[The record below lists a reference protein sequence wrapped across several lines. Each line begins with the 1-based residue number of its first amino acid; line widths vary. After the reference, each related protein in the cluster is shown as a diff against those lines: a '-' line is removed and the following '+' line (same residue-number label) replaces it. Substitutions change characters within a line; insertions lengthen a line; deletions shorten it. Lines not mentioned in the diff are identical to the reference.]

1 MPSTFLV
8 QILTISSITPFE
20 GYFLLQILN
29 PAKYARMLRATLN
42 PLRRVTIIS
51 CRMVLDISSFRAE
64 EGGSPDAMRKLQQDR
79 FKVGFFNYQRYISDF
94 QNVEVVQKIVDID
107 NQWRKEQFVLE
118 RTKFVKN
125 LCSKTI
131 GKKMKAKEPKGD
143 TADLEEGA

>member
-1 MPSTFLV
+1 MLCASSSKTDSRLV
-8 QILTISSITPFE
+8 FS
-20 GYFLLQILN
+20 
-29 PAKYARMLRATLN
+29 
-42 PLRRVTIIS
+42 IIS
-51 CRMVLDISSFRAE
+51 AIF
-64 EGGSPDAMRKLQQDR
+64 P
-79 FKVGFFNYQRYISDF
+79 IF